1 MICIQHFN
9 AHPQIEYIFPC
20 ANSNQ
25 ISQEYYN
32 HLVGEINR
40 RTIKAAVC
48 SLYYPQFKVTYFYR
62 VDIM

>member
-1 MICIQHFN
+1 MICKSNFI
-9 AHPQIEYIFPC
+9 AHPEVENIFPC
-20 ANSNQ
+20 AYSNN
-25 ISQEYYN
+25 ITPEYYN

-48 SLYYPQFKVTYFYR
+48 SLYYPQFGVTYYYR